1 MGNGT
6 MAGRRTAV
14 SAGSSVLGLVVWIA
28 ITAVAAA
35 IGSAAAANSR
45 EFYEGLQRPDW
56 APPASVFGPVWT
68 VLYLLMAI
76 SAWLIWREFGFKSAK
91 PALALFTIQLG
102 ANALWSWVFFVWKQG
117 GLAFAEVILLWCLI
131 VATVAAF
138 RRLNGWA
145 AVLMFPYLVWVT
157 FASALTFATWRLN
170 PALL

>member
-68 VLYLLMAI
+68 VLYLAMAVA
-76 SAWLIWREFGFKSAK
+76 AWM
-91 PALALFTIQLG
+91 
-102 ANALWSWVFFVWKQG
+102 VWKARDYVG
-117 GLAFAEVILLWCLI
+117 ARVALILFLPSEG
-131 VATVAAF
+131 A
-138 RRLNGWA
+138 
-145 AVLMFPYLVWVT
+145 
-157 FASALTFATWRLN
+157 
-170 PALL
+170 